1 MEGSA
6 SDNNYDENNIDEW
19 PPCPVY
25 NNNYYKFL
33 NSIIHKNEF
42 LNNEYD
48 SATEQEENEQYIYF
62 NQPSKYEYDNNIPE
76 LIIID
81 KVLKKDKPKSNF
93 YKYFFG
99 SILFVSSAITV
110 SYFFSKKR
118 NKNKN

>member
-1 MEGSA
+1 ME
-6 SDNNYDENNIDEW
+6 DIEDIEENNIEG
-19 PPCPVY
+19 

-33 NSIIHKNEF
+33 NSIIHRNEF
-42 LNNEYD
+42 KSNPSEYD

-62 NQPSKYEYDNNIPE
+62 NKPSKYKYENNIPE
-76 LIIID
+76 LIID
-81 KVLKKDKPKSNF
+81 EVVLKKDKPKSNF

-99 SILFVSSAITV
+99 SILIVSSAITV

>member
-6 SDNNYDENNIDEW
+6 SDNNYDETDEIK
-19 PPCPVY
+19 

-62 NQPSKYEYDNNIPE
+62 NQPSEYEYDNNIPE
-76 LIIID
+76 LIID
-81 KVLKKDKPKSNF
+81 EVLKKDKPKSNF

-118 NKNKN
+118 NKN

>member
-1 MEGSA
+1 MEEGSA
-6 SDNNYDENNIDEW
+6 SDNNYDDNYDK
-19 PPCPVY
+19 
-25 NNNYYKFL
+25 NNYYKFL

-42 LNNEYD
+42 KSEYD
-48 SATEQEENEQYIYF
+48 SAEENEQYIYF
-62 NQPSKYEYDNNIPE
+62 NQPSEYEYDNNIPE
-76 LIIID
+76 LIID
-81 KVLKKDKPKSNF
+81 EVLKKDKPKSNF

>member
-6 SDNNYDENNIDEW
+6 SDNNYDEINND
-19 PPCPVY
+19 
-25 NNNYYKFL
+25 NNYYKFL

-48 SATEQEENEQYIYF
+48 SEENEQYIYF
-62 NQPSKYEYDNNIPE
+62 NQPSEYEYDNNIPE
-76 LIIID
+76 LIINE
-81 KVLKKDKPKSNF
+81 VLKKDKPKSNF

-99 SILFVSSAITV
+99 SILIVSSAITF

>member
-6 SDNNYDENNIDEW
+6 SDNNYDEINND
-19 PPCPVY
+19 

-48 SATEQEENEQYIYF
+48 STEQEENEQYIYF
-62 NQPSKYEYDNNIPE
+62 NQPSEYEYDNNIPE
-76 LIIID
+76 LIID
-81 KVLKKDKPKSNF
+81 EVKKDKPKSNF